1 MIKPCPFCESPDVQI
16 LENNESC
23 WVNCMTCFADGPPHP
38 IIEKAIA
45 RWNAAP
51 RPQEI
56 LNDNFKRS

>member
-1 MIKPCPFCESPDVQI
+1 MITVGELFAGI
-16 LENNESC
+16 GGLGLGLE
-23 WVNCMTCFADGPPHP
+23 MTGRF
-38 IIEKAIA
+38 EAIA